1 MVLIMIETILLSF
14 ILAKVKGYKLKPLF
28 KSWTIYPILAF
39 MLMYVILEVVV
50 FTGNYSL
57 VKYTNVFK
65 ITYLCSFLI
74 LIIKYKL
81 YISAIIGSTF
91 VLIGGQLNN
100 IAIVANNGKMPVF
113 PSLTYLTGYITKE
126 SFTNVMDIHVL
137 GNSSVNLKFLTDIFD
152 VGYSIMS
159 IGDILIR
166 IFAFI
171 IIYYA
176 IKNSNLI
183 YIKKYEKYN

>member
-1 MVLIMIETILLSF
+1 MIETILLSF
-14 ILAKVKGYKLKPLF
+14 IFAKVKGYKLKPLF
-28 KSWTIYPILAF
+28 KSWTIYPIIVF
-39 MLMYVILEVVV
+39 MLMYIMLEVFI

-57 VKYTNVFK
+57 VKYSNVYK

-81 YISAIIGSTF
+81 YMSAIIGSVF

-100 IAIVANNGKMPVF
+100 IAIAANNGKMPVF
-113 PSLTYLTGYITKE
+113 PSLSYLTGYAKQG
-126 SFTNVMDIHVL
+126 SFTSSIDIHIL
-137 GNSSVNLKFLTDIFD
+137 GNSLVKLKFLTDVID
-152 VGYSIMS
+152 VGYSILS
-159 IGDILIR
+159 LGDILIR
-166 IFAFI
+166 MFAFI

-183 YIKKYEKYN
+183 CINEYYK